1 MEGTVG
7 EIRMFA
13 GNFAPKNWAY
23 CQGQIVAIQS
33 NTALFAIL
41 GTVYGGNGTTNF
53 GLPNMSGRTPV
64 GAGQGPGLSP
74 YQIGQTSGTENRT
87 LTSANLPA
95 HTHPVAG
102 SILMPASTVL
112 GNKDAPQGSYPAFF
126 TDTEAYNTASNGAM
140 APLQLSPLVVGQAG
154 NSIPYSSRQPV
165 LGINYIICMFGVFP
179 ARN

>member
-1 MEGTVG
+1 MEGTIG

-13 GNFAPKNWAY
+13 GNFFPRNWAF

-41 GTVYGGNGTTNF
+41 GTTYGGNGTTNF
-53 GLPNMSGRTPV
+53 ALPNMSGRTPV
-64 GAGQGPGLSP
+64 GAGQAPGLSF
-74 YQIGQTSGTENRT
+74 YNLGQVSGSENKT
-87 LTSANLPA
+87 LTSVNLPP
-95 HTHPVAG
+95 HTHQVSG
-102 SILMPASTVL
+102 SILMPASTAL
-112 GNKDAPQGSYPAFF
+112 GNKDAPQGSFPAFF

-140 APLQLSPLVVGQAG
+140 APLQLSPLVVSSAG
-154 NSIPYSSRQPV
+154 NSVPYSSRQPV

>member
-1 MEGTVG
+1 MEGTIG

-13 GNFAPKNWAY
+13 GNFFPKNWAF
-23 CQGQIVAIQS
+23 CQGQLIAIQS

-41 GTVYGGNGTTNF
+41 GTTYGGNGTSNF

-74 YQIGQTSGTENRT
+74 YVIGQVGGTETQT
-87 LTSANLPA
+87 LTAANLPP

-102 SILMPASTVL
+102 SITMQASTVL

-126 TDTEAYNTASNGAM
+126 TDTEAYNTGSNGAM
-140 APLQLSPLVVGQAG
+140 AAMQLSPLVVGQAG
-154 NSIPYSSRQPV
+154 GTSPYSSRQPV